1 MLKGGQF
8 MESMYSTRNKIV
20 RYKLEEDTVLLKRSG
35 LTHQQIAD
43 ELNMSGKI
51 PNNDLV
57 TRDDVDR
64 FMKRVPAVQKALV
77 KESKARLVEVVN
89 TNFDIIHELS
99 SLFSRTKNLLDA
111 MEEKAEQ
118 SGKLVGA
125 MSFKAISSEM
135 REMLRH
141 MTDIQKEINDYENIR
156 KFMEIVLQVL
166 QEECPAQIPKIAER
180 LRIMKGTQW
189 FANIIGK
196 G

>member
-8 MESMYSTRNKIV
+8 MEPMYSTRNKIV

-196 G
+196 C

>member
-111 MEEKAEQ
+111 MEEKAAQ

>member
-1 MLKGGQF
+1 
-8 MESMYSTRNKIV
+8 MEKMYSTRNKIV
-20 RYKLEEDTVLLKRSG
+20 RYKLEEDCILLKKSG

-43 ELNMSGKI
+43 ELNNSGKI
-51 PNNDLV
+51 PNNDLI

-64 FMKRVPAVQKALV
+64 FMKRVPTVEKALV
-77 KESKARLVEVVN
+77 KQSNARLMEAVN

-99 SLFSRTKNLLDA
+99 SLFARTKNLLDA
-111 MEEKAEQ
+111 MEKRAEEQ
-118 SGKLVGA
+118 GKLIGA

-180 LRIMKGTQW
+180 LRITKGTQW
-189 FANIIGK
+189 FANIVGRK
-196 G
+196 DDYYG

>member
-1 MLKGGQF
+1 
-8 MESMYSTRNKIV
+8 MEPMYATRNKIV
-20 RYKLEEDTVLLKRSG
+20 RYKIEEDTVLLKKSG

-43 ELNMSGKI
+43 ELNMSGKV
-51 PNNDLV
+51 PNNDLI
-57 TRDDVDR
+57 TRDDVNR
-64 FMKRVPAVQKALV
+64 FMKRVPAVEKALV

-89 TNFDIIHELS
+89 TNFDIIHEIS
-99 SLFSRTKNLLDA
+99 SLFARTKKLLDA
-111 MEEKAEQ
+111 MEEKAEE
-118 SGKLVGA
+118 SGRLVGA

-180 LRIMKGTQW
+180 LRITKGTQW
-189 FANIIGK
+189 FSNIVG
-196 G
+196 GRR